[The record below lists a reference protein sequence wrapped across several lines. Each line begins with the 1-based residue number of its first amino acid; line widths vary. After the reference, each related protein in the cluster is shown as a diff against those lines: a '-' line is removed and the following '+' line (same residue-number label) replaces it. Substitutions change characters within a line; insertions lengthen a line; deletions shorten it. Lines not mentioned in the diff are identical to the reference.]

1 MKYWNSVSLSSKSY
15 VISFIFVWLILIIF
29 IISVPKFEI
38 HQSLNSYHD
47 NLLDFVF
54 STITFLGDGIFAV
67 VLSLLFFFIDKKK
80 GLFLLLTFLFSSLLA
95 QLLKNFVF
103 DDFMRPYHYIQSG
116 FLHVPIV
123 SGIKMHAS
131 YSFPSG
137 HTTTIFALTS
147 ALSLFYQ
154 SKKIGVSLFVIAVF
168 VGYSRIYLS
177 QHFLADTLA
186 GSILGVTTSI
196 IIYQIL
202 RKNRPLVKKTI
213 DI

>member
-1 MKYWNSVSLSSKSY
+1 MKYWNSISFSSKSY
-15 VISFIFVWLILIIF
+15 VISFIFVWLILFIF
-29 IISVPKFEI
+29 TITVPKFEI
-38 HQSLNSYHD
+38 HQSLNSYHN
-47 NLLDFVF
+47 NLLDFIF

-67 VLSLLFFFIDKKK
+67 LVSLLFFFIDRKK
-80 GLFLLLTFLFSSLLA
+80 GIFLLLTFLFSSLLA

-116 FLHVPIV
+116 SLRVPIV

-131 YSFPSG
+131 HSFPSG
-137 HTTTIFALTS
+137 HTTTIFALTA
-147 ALSLFYQ
+147 ALGLFYQ
-154 SKKIGVSLFVIAVF
+154 SKKIGIALFVIALF

-186 GSILGVTTSI
+186 GSILGVTTSF

-202 RKNRPLVKKTI
+202 RKNRPFVK
-213 DI
+213 

>member
-1 MKYWNSVSLSSKSY
+1 MKYWNSISLSSKTY
-15 VISFIFVWLILIIF
+15 VLSFIFVWLILLICT
-29 IISVPKFEI
+29 ISIPKFEM
-38 HQSLNSYHD
+38 HQALNSYHD
-47 NLLDFVF
+47 YLLDFVF
-54 STITFLGDGIFAV
+54 STLTFLGDGIFAV
-67 VLSLLFFFIDKKK
+67 LLLFVFFFIDKKK
-80 GLFLLLTFLFSSLLA
+80 GLFLLSTFLISSLLA

-116 FLHVPIV
+116 SLHVPIV

-154 SKKIGVSLFVIAVF
+154 SKKIGFSLFVIAVF

-177 QHFLADTLA
+177 QHFLEDTIA
-186 GSILGVTTSI
+186 GSILGVTTSFVI
-196 IIYQIL
+196 HLIL
-202 RKNRPLVKKTI
+202 RKNRFFIK
-213 DI
+213 